1 MAAHLV
7 KRCTCLLREAAR
19 QAPAMAP
26 VGRLRLAWVAHK
38 TLTSSA
44 TSPISHL
51 PGSLME
57 PVEKERA
64 STPYVEKQVDHLIK
78 KATRPEELL
87 ELLGGSHDLDS
98 NQAAMIASVWHGT
111 LSKLLGSLYAL
122 GIPKASKELQSV
134 EQEVRW
140 RMRKLKYKHLAFL
153 AESCATLSQEQH
165 SQELLAELLMHLER
179 RWTEIEDSHTLVT
192 VMMKVGHLSEPLMN
206 RLEDKCLELVEHFG
220 PNELRKVLVMLAA
233 QSRRSVPLLRA
244 ISYHLVQKPFSLT
257 KDVLLDVAYAY
268 GKLSFHQ
275 TQVSQRLAT

>member
-1 MAAHLV
+1 
-7 KRCTCLLREAAR
+7 
-19 QAPAMAP
+19 
-26 VGRLRLAWVAHK
+26 
-38 TLTSSA
+38 
-44 TSPISHL
+44 
-51 PGSLME
+51 ME

-98 NQAAMIASVWHGT
+98 NQAAMVLIRLSHLLSEKPEDKGLLIQDAHFHQLLCLLNSQIASVWHGT

-268 GKLSFHQ
+268 
-275 TQVSQRLAT
+275 